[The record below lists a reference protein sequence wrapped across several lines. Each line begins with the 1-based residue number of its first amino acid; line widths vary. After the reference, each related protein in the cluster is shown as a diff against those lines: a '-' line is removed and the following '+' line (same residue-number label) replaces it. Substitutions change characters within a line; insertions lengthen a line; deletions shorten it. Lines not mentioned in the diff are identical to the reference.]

1 MLIWYPD
8 PTELEAYTQLSHSE
22 SSHPGETTPGS
33 KANQIPTMSGK
44 GGDGPDPKRGQVR
57 LSWALG
63 KENLTQTGT
72 AQAFKGHFLFSP
84 PVTAVL
90 WTLLPMCRLLTTAG
104 FGSWRTGR
112 FTCPLMA
119 LLCLHNTWLSLCRW
133 SRCKTLPSRFGRVW
147 WTQIVNAR
155 RSG

>member
-1 MLIWYPD
+1 MCLFGTLIPQSWKHIASFLIVNHLIQVKLLLAVRPTKYP
-8 PTELEAYTQLSHSE
+8 PCLGREVMAQTQR
-22 SSHPGETTPGS
+22 
-33 KANQIPTMSGK
+33 
-44 GGDGPDPKRGQVR
+44 GGRWG
-57 LSWALG
+57 WALG
-63 KENLTQTGT
+63 KESLTQTDT
-72 AQAFKGHFLFSP
+72 AQALKGHFLISP

-147 WTQIVNAR
+147 WAQIVNAR